1 MPAEQLVTDTRRLHA
16 RAVAGLVNFREALE
30 AFQKIHQQSR
40 LLVAQ
45 AQAAL
50 HHDIGWRL
58 DPKG

>member
-1 MPAEQLVTDTRRLHA
+1 MLA
-16 RAVAGLVNFREALE
+16 RWQGLINFREALE